1 MGPRYKFNKAKPV
14 SNKFNK
20 AKPVSN
26 KFNKAKSVSI
36 KLNKSNQSE
45 KVSNF
50 DRKKLCTSAK

>member
-1 MGPRYKFNKAKPV
+1 MGPRY
-14 SNKFNK
+14 KFNK